1 MIIKIAVA
9 AIVGALTASWLK
21 GMKPEIGQ
29 VFLLGLSMY
38 LIYYVVGYIQ
48 IVKEM
53 VAELAGQVSIDRRY
67 LEILIKMI
75 GIAYVSEFA
84 SNLCKD
90 SGCTTIATQVEMI
103 GKMSMFLL
111 SLPILMSLTET
122 IGRLL

>member
-53 VAELAGQVSIDRRY
+53 VAELAGQVSIDQRY
-67 LEILIKMI
+67 LEILVKMI

-90 SGCTTIATQVEMI
+90 SGCTTIATQVETI